1 MSAALSQAIANIKA
15 LTANERALV
24 AQYLIASLETQQE
37 YGVEDAWEELA
48 AKRYSELESGSVI
61 GLSWEELKTRVTG

>member
-15 LTANERALV
+15 LSANERALV
-24 AQYLIASLETQQE
+24 AHYLIASLETQQE